1 MVIGVCL
8 SHQATITCK
17 LKQALGQVGEHSV
30 LPINCRPEHQACFVD
45 LFTCGKA
52 CSMERFEAVLC
63 AFLAPSATYRRV
75 LAAGVLN
82 VVVAAEVSGFAA
94 QEREHIGALEREL
107 LLRGANP
114 QPQAPIPPTTAVPL
128 ETQADALGLLL
139 AAENMAET
147 AYLGAMAKLQNP
159 GLVRLAAEILASEA
173 QHWTL
178 LRALQTPQD
187 LAGASPVAFVTP

>member
-1 MVIGVCL
+1 MSEGGSASLINRRAVLGG
-8 SHQATITCK
+8 
-17 LKQALGQVGEHSV
+17 ALGGLAATAAAPGAWGLAAGASGGDSKQLVV
-30 LPINCRPEHQACFVD
+30 LLGA
-45 LFTCGKA
+45 
-52 CSMERFEAVLC
+52 ERRL
-63 AFLAPSATYRRV
+63 SATYRRV

-107 LLRGANP
+107 LLRGAHP
-114 QPQAPIPPTTAVPL
+114 QPQAPIPPTAAVPL

-147 AYLGAMAKLQNP
+147 AYLGAMAKLQDP

-178 LRALQTPQD
+178 LRVLQAPQD
-187 LAGASPVAFVTP
+187 LAGASPVAFVTR